1 MARGDIDD
9 RILKQALIDRQLV
22 DKTALESLIQDQTDC
37 FQALRK
43 TLPGSSFLINLA
55 QQTLEITDLVSG
67 ETRKKLSLK
76 SGKAEAFDPENWEQW
91 GSSPLLVQGSDGNQV
106 GRLDGELT
114 PTYGLVTLS
123 DSSYV
128 YNNGRLDTEYLGTSE
143 SCFFAGL
150 YKGKPTAA
158 PYDLFLSRD
167 RSLLCL
173 SDRGA
178 GTLRLI
184 STQDFSDQG
193 LVQIR
198 EAGSN
203 LALNVAPDIAQKRI
217 FITDNQTSNLYILE
231 LESLQVQRQRVGLG
245 ILGNILLSPDGQ
257 HLYLLTL
264 KPNQN
269 LVYLNTKSFETEKSV
284 KLKGDL
290 FKANSSDPSDL
301 FALSPDQ
308 KQLLVMTY
316 LNEPTPFTPIITVLE
331 ADGVKTVRRYSIKEE
346 GKPSQIFFA
355 GKNPFRE
362 HARRLEDLVVE
373 ARLIE
378 PRVLW
383 ELKREL
389 RELQGLDPDEE
400 GPLQP
405 RKASEKSEVEAEAPE
420 ETSPREEETPEVE
433 KEPEF
438 LEIEQ
443 HIIDIAVTKKDQ
455 QKKDEMGIT
464 PAKAPKIDLPHE
476 ALEEI
481 IDIMI
486 NTFQKQV
493 EEDISDYPDVMMRL
507 REEAEKAR
515 QELENYDSVIVQI
528 PDLFEGK
535 SLRTVILREAIVMML
550 DLKASIKA
558 AGARTVPTHCPN
570 CRQPL
575 LGSWDCDACGFEIDN
590 AERAFKRRT
599 ASAEPTANLARG
611 QILVPDPLGLRI
623 LQLNPFK
630 FVSWSLDPDQ
640 LSCDYPVDCLM
651 LPNNNLLLADK
662 DGHKIMEVG
671 SRGKIF
677 WTFDTHASGR
687 HALRNPVRITY
698 RYEDDNSVRLLIVDQ
713 GNHRV
718 LEVDKNHEIYWEF
731 GVQGEAGDHGKHLDT
746 PCDIQYTHDNT
757 YLIADTGNHRVLEI
771 KGGNIYKEWG
781 ENLDLKSPT
790 CAQRLLND
798 HTLILD
804 SGNYRLL
811 ELDERGQIV
820 RESTYYSREIDEEFR
835 VVHPIKM
842 IRLLNKDILIMDEDK
857 LIQVMLNTN
866 KLVWYSKL
874 DDLAFQPQV
883 QESEIVIDE
892 NGNERRI
899 YKVVDHGEMRPVRL
913 SQKINFKRM
922 QQLIAA
928 RLHNEHV
935 PGEEEDPDKMSIGA
949 ADRLRSLLA
958 DRKAEQARTMQ
969 ELNLETFQPSEIF
982 QKPDTELP
990 NIRRYCIDRHHNALI
1005 RINRKGEV
1013 KWHYGFEVGQT
1024 LSRPFHIAE
1033 TKRTLLVSDT
1043 GNNRI
1048 LEISKA
1054 DKEII
1059 ADFRGPADSPL
1070 SGPRSANR
1078 TAMGRTIIADQKNKR
1093 LVELDSRD
1101 RVVWEFNKPGQLSS
1115 PQYAEEVDNGDILF
1129 ADSMM
1134 NSIRQ
1139 VDKEGNLRWS
1149 YGSRIKGTGPG
1160 QLFAPEYA
1168 TRLPNGNTL
1177 IADTRNNRIVEVDMN
1192 GAQVWLY
1199 EGRGRQKVLNPTR
1212 CERTEDN
1219 TTLIIYNNNREMIE
1233 VDAKGETL
1241 WYFRM
1246 GNDVFLPPVH
1256 GKGAKQMVEKL
1267 STYYNPIEKR
1277 LVRMAANDGMK
1288 GVEVHVTL
1296 MDNVQMKSV
1305 RASLVLM
1312 ALEKSG
1318 TVIKTFPT
1326 PEELLADKF
1335 GKFMIVSFILN
1346 PDIGM
1351 GTLELDVA
1359 AIAEIEAVKVEEISF
1374 EEAAAA
1380 GAR

>member
-9 RILKQALIDRQLV
+9 QLLKKALIERGLV
-22 DKTALESLIQDQTDC
+22 DQAQLENLLEEQKNNFQT
-37 FQALRK
+37 LRK
-43 TLPGSSFLINLA
+43 TFPGKSYLINLNNHS
-55 QQTLEITDLVSG
+55 LEIKDLVSNQIHK
-67 ETRKKLSLK
+67 TIPLQT
-76 SGKAEAFDPENWEQW
+76 GKTEKFDLENWEHW
-91 GSSPLLVQGSDGNQV
+91 GSAPLAVQEEDGTLAA
-106 GRLDGELT
+106 RLDHELA
-114 PTYGLVTLS
+114 PIYGLATLP
-123 DSSYV
+123 DSSYL
-128 YNNGRLDTEYLGTSE
+128 YNNGRLDTEYLGLTE
-143 SCFFAGL
+143 SCFFSGL
-150 YKGKPTAA
+150 YKGKPNAA
-158 PYDLFLSRD
+158 PYDLFFSRD

-178 GTLRLI
+178 GNLRLI
-184 STQDFSDQG
+184 STQDFSEIG
-193 LVQIR
+193 KIQIR
-198 EAGSN
+198 DPGSN
-203 LALNVAPDIAQKRI
+203 LALNIAPDTANERV
-217 FITDNQTSNLYILE
+217 FITDNQTSNLYILN
-231 LESLQVQRQRVGLG
+231 LNTLQLDRQRVGLG
-245 ILGNILLSPDGQ
+245 VLGNILLSSDGK

-269 LVYLNTKSFETEKSV
+269 LVYLNTNNFEAEKTV

-308 KQLLVMTY
+308 NQLLVMTY
-316 LNEPTPFTPIITVLE
+316 LNEPSPFTPIITVLE
-331 ADGVKTVRRYSIKEE
+331 AKGVKTIRRYSVKEE
-346 GKPSQIFFA
+346 GKPSQIVFA
-355 GKNPFRE
+355 RKNPFQA
-362 HARRLEDLVVE
+362 HARRIEDLIVD

-378 PRVLW
+378 PRALW

-389 RELQGLDPDEE
+389 RELQGLDPIEE
-400 GPLQP
+400 EATQP
-405 RKASEKSEVEAEAPE
+405 REKKEQEVEAEKSETDIEEVE
-420 ETSPREEETPEVE
+420 ETEEI

-443 HIIDIAVTKKDQ
+443 HIIDIAVLKKDQ
-455 QKKDEMGIT
+455 QKKDELGLT
-464 PAKAPKIDLPHE
+464 PSKAPKIDLPQE
-476 ALEEI
+476 AIDEI
-481 IDIMI
+481 IDIFI

-493 EEDISDYPDVMMRL
+493 EEEITDYPDVMMRL

-515 QELENYDSVIVQI
+515 QELENYDSVIVQV

-535 SLRTVILREAIVMML
+535 GLRTVILREAIVMML
-550 DLKASIKA
+550 DLKISIKE

-570 CRQPL
+570 CRQIL
-575 LGSWDCDACGFEIDN
+575 LGSWDCEACGFEIDN

-599 ASAEPTANLARG
+599 ASAEPTVNLARG
-611 QILVPDPLGLRI
+611 QTLIPDPLGLRI

-630 FVSWSLDPDQ
+630 FVTWNLDPDQ
-640 LSCDYPVDCLM
+640 LSCDYPVDCIM
-651 LPNNNLLLADK
+651 LPNNNLLLVDK

-677 WTFDTHASGR
+677 WTFDSHASGR
-687 HALRNPVRITY
+687 HLLREPVRATY
-698 RYEDDNSVRLLIVDQ
+698 RFEDDNSMRILVVDQ

-718 LEVDKNHEIYWEF
+718 LEIDKDNEIHWEF
-731 GVQGEAGDHGKHLDT
+731 GVQGEAGDDSKHLDT
-746 PCDIQYTHDNT
+746 PGDIQYTHDQT
-757 YLIADTGNHRVLEI
+757 YLVADTGNNRVIEL
-771 KGGNIYKEWG
+771 KRGGIEREWG
-781 ENLDLKSPT
+781 EKYDLKAPT
-790 CAQRLLND
+790 CAQRLHND

-811 ELDERGQIV
+811 EIDASGNIV
-820 RESTYYSREIDEEFR
+820 HESVYFNRDIDEEFR
-835 VVHPIKM
+835 VVQPIKM

-857 LIQVMLNTN
+857 LIQVMINQN

-874 DDLAFQPQV
+874 DDLAFQPQT
-883 QESEIVIDE
+883 QEAEIIIDE
-892 NGNERRI
+892 NGNERRV
-899 YKVVDHGEMRPVRL
+899 YKIIDHGEMRPVRL

-928 RLHNEHV
+928 RLHNEPV
-935 PGEEEDPDKMSIGA
+935 EGEEDDPDRLSRGA

-958 DRKAEQARTMQ
+958 NRKAEQARAMQ

-982 QKPDTELP
+982 SKPNSELP
-990 NIRRYCIDRHHNALI
+990 NIRRYCIDRHHNGLI

-1043 GNNRI
+1043 GNNRV

-1093 LVELDSRD
+1093 LIELDSRD
-1101 RVVWEFNKPGQLSS
+1101 RIVWEFNKSGQLSS

-1129 ADSMM
+1129 ADSML

-1168 TRLPNGNTL
+1168 TRLPNSNTL
-1177 IADTRNNRIVEVDMN
+1177 IADTRNNRVVEVDMN
-1192 GAQVWLY
+1192 GTLIWSY
-1199 EGRGRQKVLNPTR
+1199 EGKGRQKVLNPTR
-1212 CERTEDN
+1212 CERTEEGS
-1219 TTLIIYNNNREMIE
+1219 TFIIYNNNREVIE
-1233 VDAKGETL
+1233 VDNEGETL

-1256 GKGAKQMVEKL
+1256 GKGAKQLVEKL
-1267 STYYNPIEKR
+1267 GTYYNPIEKR
-1277 LVRMAANDGMK
+1277 LVRMATQDGMK
-1288 GVEVHVTL
+1288 GIEVHVTL

-1335 GKFMIVSFILN
+1335 GKYMIVSFILN
-1346 PDIGM
+1346 PDIG
-1351 GTLELDVA
+1351 LEVLEQDVST
-1359 AIAEIEAVKVEEISF
+1359 IAEIEAVKIEEINF
-1374 EEAAAA
+1374 DEPVAANAKS
-1380 GAR
+1380 